1 MHKAQ
6 TLIIQCID
14 LRFQGAVD
22 EDLKKRQLLGKFD
35 RIAWPGA
42 SKDFDN
48 VKSAASVS
56 LRLHDPDEI
65 IIYEHEDCGAYGKDN
80 SLKTHHDNAQNLSNS
95 LKETKPSLKIS
106 LLIATF
112 EGIKNL

>member
-14 LRFQGAVD
+14 LRFQEAVD
-22 EDLKKRQLLGKFD
+22 EDLKKRQLFGKFD

-48 VKSAASVS
+48 VKNAASVS
-56 LRLHDPDEI
+56 LRLHDPNEI
-65 IIYEHEDCGAYGKDN
+65 IIYEHEDCGAYGEDN
-80 SLKTHHDNAQNLSNS
+80 SNTTHETNAEKLAEALKAI
-95 LKETKPSLKIS
+95 KPSLKIII
-106 LLIATF
+106 LIATF
-112 EGIKNL
+112 TGIKDL